1 MKISKKKLNNFF
13 YFTIIRNPYD
23 QFISYYHHSR
33 SNLSFDK
40 FTDKYAKGFFRHN
53 FFILGNNL
61 NYIDY
66 YIKYENMAND
76 ILILEKKLKLNYLYE
91 EFKKLSFNE
100 KKKKKFIISNESK
113 EKIYKYSSMIF
124 KKFNYDK

>member
-1 MKISKKKLNNFF
+1 M
-13 YFTIIRNPYD
+13 
-23 QFISYYHHSR
+23 
-33 SNLSFDK
+33 SFDK